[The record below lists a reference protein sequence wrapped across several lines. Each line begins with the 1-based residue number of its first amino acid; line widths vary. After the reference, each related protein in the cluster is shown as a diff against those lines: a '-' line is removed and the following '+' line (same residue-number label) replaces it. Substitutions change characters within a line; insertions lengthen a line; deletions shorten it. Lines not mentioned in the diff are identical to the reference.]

1 MKITPNQD
9 SIEKAKLLTEVDAEL
24 MLSRMSKKLK
34 RILIKEKLGLLEV
47 LAIQIEREEEQL
59 TEWREAFLKFSGK
72 NKT

>member
-1 MKITPNQD
+1 
-9 SIEKAKLLTEVDAEL
+9 
-24 MLSRMSKKLK
+24 MSKKLK